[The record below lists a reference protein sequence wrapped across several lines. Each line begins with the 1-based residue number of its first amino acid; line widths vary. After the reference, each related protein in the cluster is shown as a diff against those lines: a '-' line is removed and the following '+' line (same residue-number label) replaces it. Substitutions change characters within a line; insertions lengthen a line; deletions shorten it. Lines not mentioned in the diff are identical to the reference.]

1 MVHAPCAASHRG
13 LLVTEATGV
22 GATVGD
28 AHDRRF
34 HCVECPCAVV
44 ILVDQEDVETL
55 ARDGVITDPHDVVGD
70 LTQGAFRRGYDDD
83 DSLYVLLLPVRDDR
97 FSNFEPD
104 RLDRVAR
111 RVADLGDDLRS
122 GVGGPCPRT

>member
-1 MVHAPCAASHRG
+1 M
-13 LLVTEATGV
+13 
-22 GATVGD
+22 TV
-28 AHDRRF
+28 
-34 HCVECPCAVV
+34 VV
-44 ILVDQEDVETL
+44 LVDQEDVETL
-55 ARDGVITDPHDVVGD
+55 APDGVITDPHDIVGD